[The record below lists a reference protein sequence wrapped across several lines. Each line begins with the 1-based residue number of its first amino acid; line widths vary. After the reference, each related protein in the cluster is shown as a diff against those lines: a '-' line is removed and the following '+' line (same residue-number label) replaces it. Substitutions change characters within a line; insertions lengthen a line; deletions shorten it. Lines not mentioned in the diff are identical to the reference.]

1 MSVSC
6 WFASLYPFSL
16 ALLVLYIEAELSA
29 SVRTPP
35 PFKDQGADA
44 AAKMQTQTVNFFNF
58 LKVLFLLVQNQVTSP
73 MSSGQ

>member
-6 WFASLYPFSL
+6 CFASLYPFSL
-16 ALLVLYIEAELSA
+16 ALLVLYIEAEFSA

-44 AAKMQTQTVNFFNF
+44 AAKMQMQTQTVNF
-58 LKVLFLLVQNQVTSP
+58 LKVLFLLGQNEVTSP

>member
-16 ALLVLYIEAELSA
+16 ALLVLYIIEAEFSA

-44 AAKMQTQTVNFFNF
+44 AAKMQMQTQTVNFYSF
-58 LKVLFLLVQNQVTSP
+58 LKV
-73 MSSGQ
+73 